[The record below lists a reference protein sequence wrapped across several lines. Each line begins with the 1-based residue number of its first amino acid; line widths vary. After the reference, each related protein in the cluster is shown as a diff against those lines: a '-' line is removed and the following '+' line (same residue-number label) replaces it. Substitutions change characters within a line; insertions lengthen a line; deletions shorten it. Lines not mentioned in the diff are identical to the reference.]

1 METVYDE
8 RHPYDG
14 KEFAAVMRAMSPRM
28 VRNSLKS
35 AYRKVAKKAKDVVVS
50 KAASSGL
57 EHGASVGRS
66 VRVRIYPWGNGFML
80 TTKPHN
86 GGKNTL
92 GSVAKGY
99 HKNRSGQW
107 KPIALWANAGT
118 KPRNIRTG
126 KHVRVNF
133 GNGVTGSWLTMGRG
147 RGSMPAYS
155 FMDKSNTEAV
165 NVVGN
170 DMFGEIVAAV
180 NKRLEKEAIVT
191 GG

>member
-1 METVYDE
+1 METVYDG
-8 RHPYDG
+8 RHPYEG

-57 EHGASVGRS
+57 RHGASVGRS

-80 TTKPHN
+80 TAKPRN
-86 GGKNTL
+86 GGKGSQ
-92 GSVAKGY
+92 GSVARGF
-99 HKNRSGQW
+99 HKNSIGQW
-107 KPIALWANAGT
+107 KPIALWSNAGT
-118 KPRNIRTG
+118 QQRSIRTN
-126 KHVRVNF
+126 KRVRVNF
-133 GNGVTGSWLTMGRG
+133 GKGKSGSWLTMGRG

-155 FMDKSNTEAV
+155 FMDKSNSEV
-165 NVVGN
+165 LNVVGN
-170 DMFGEIVAAV
+170 DMFSEIEAAV

-191 GG
+191 GE